1 MNPLAHIFTADAFWE
16 GLLAAF
22 IVDVIV
28 VLAVLGPA
36 VKYFEKKAW
45 DGTRQG

>member
-1 MNPLAHIFTADAFWE
+1 MNPLVHIFMDDAFWE

-36 VKYFEKKAW
+36 LK
-45 DGTRQG
+45 